1 MILVLIRKPVQSLQA
16 TPYNP
21 KRLKS
26 QDSGEWLYTLG
37 TVGTTMP
44 SEGTRAQRLCLEFIQ
59 ASSITMQ
66 IKSPLP
72 LLGAL
77 SARLF
82 DASTLRTFHAN
93 ID

>member
-21 KRLKS
+21 ERLKKTAGNGS
-26 QDSGEWLYTLG
+26 TPLAPSVRRCLRKG
-37 TVGTTMP
+37 T
-44 SEGTRAQRLCLEFIQ
+44 ALKRLCLGFIQ
-59 ASSITMQ
+59 ASSITTQ

-72 LLGAL
+72 LLGL